1 MTRRCDVKTNDET
14 RAARGRLGEVLRVLP
29 LVSIAC
35 VLFPLG
41 YVSSLF

>member
-1 MTRRCDVKTNDET
+1 MTRRCDVRTNDDT
-14 RAARGRLGEVLRVLP
+14 RVARGRLGEALRVLP